1 MTNHDDHRPD
11 SPFGCAETW
20 GPVLPAIPDGRL
32 HTCTRDTGHQEKHTC
47 KCGANPTGLV
57 DRG

>member
-20 GPVLPAIPDGRL
+20 GPVLAAIPDGRL
-32 HTCTRDTGHQEKHTC
+32 HTCNHDTNHRGKHTC
-47 KCGANPTGLV
+47 KCGANPIGLT
-57 DRG
+57 